1 MSDLENELLGLA
13 EDDPSHKRRHS
24 NNGSRKPKSHAYAE
38 ESDND
43 TEASMDLDSDDDDG
57 GRPSGSAAAAPRPR
71 PASNPY
77 PLEGKYVDE
86 DDRDYLDNLPE
97 IERENILASRQ
108 EEIQKFKDS
117 MALDAMFRAANDDAD
132 YDDDDAPSRKRR
144 KHTSVTT
151 EASRAM
157 AELKNR
163 RKAKD
168 ERVQRRAAR
177 RERRARSSSI
187 VSEGE
192 ASSEEGEISN
202 RDWRQ
207 PSPSRPRPVG
217 DDRRQDSPDLDSRPA
232 NAQELNSARLSRYE
246 LVDMMYKDQ
255 FESVITG
262 AFVRVMTGEAGENG
276 QPKYRIQRINGLE
289 SGHTHGRYS
298 IEYKGNK
305 VSDDRALLCQYG
317 KLVRL
322 FRIADVSNGDLD
334 EEEFIRFTR
343 TSQADEVTLPRRSQ
357 LKRKHEQIAA
367 LRDRPMT
374 EEEVNRQVEA
384 RKRAN
389 PQAHRQKTMLE
400 ITSLMGSKN
409 LALRRND
416 QKAVEMI
423 TRQIEELGG
432 DPATGQLLGVDENMT
447 EHEKRIR
454 RINENNLRKTREA
467 MAKAHEALLA
477 KKKAEDAV
485 VKAKAAA
492 AAQTAAAES
501 APVAAPPVSG
511 VRKGET
517 PQQYV
522 ARTVDLDLGD
532 F

>member
-1 MSDLENELLGLA
+1 
-13 EDDPSHKRRHS
+13 
-24 NNGSRKPKSHAYAE
+24 
-38 ESDND
+38 
-43 TEASMDLDSDDDDG
+43 MDLDSDDDDG
-57 GRPSGSAAAAPRPR
+57 GRPSGSAAAARRPT
-71 PASNPY
+71 SNPY

-97 IERENILASRQ
+97 IERENILAARQ

-117 MALDAMFRAANDDAD
+117 MALDAMFRAANDDA
-132 YDDDDAPSRKRR
+132 DDDDAPSRKRR

-168 ERVQRRAAR
+168 ERVQRRNIKAAR

-202 RDWRQ
+202 RDSWRQ
-207 PSPSRPRPVG
+207 ASPSRPRPAG
-217 DDRRQDSPDLDSRPA
+217 DDRRQDRSPDLDSRPA
-232 NAQELNSARLSRYE
+232 NAQELNAARLSRYE

-262 AFVRVMTGEAGENG
+262 AYVRVMAGDTNENG

-289 SGHTHGRYS
+289 SGHSHGRYS
-298 IEYKGNK
+298 IEYKGSK
-305 VSDDRALLCQYG
+305 VSDDRALICQYG

-322 FRIADVSNGDLD
+322 FRIADVSNGDID
-334 EEEFIRFTR
+334 EDEFVRFSR
-343 TSQADEVTLPRRSQ
+343 TSQADDVKLPRRSE
-357 LKRKHEQIAA
+357 LKRKHEQITA

-384 RKRAN
+384 RKKAN
-389 PQAHRQKTMLE
+389 PGAHRQKIQLQ

-416 QKAVEMI
+416 LKEAEFISQ
-423 TRQIEELGG
+423 QIEELGG
-432 DPATGQLLGVDENMT
+432 DPATGQLLGVDDNMT
-447 EHEKRIR
+447 EHEKRIQ
-454 RINENNLRKTREA
+454 RINQNNLRKTREN
-467 MAKAHEALLA
+467 MAKAHDALLA
-477 KKKAEDAV
+477 KKKAEDAIV
-485 VKAKAAA
+485 RAKAAA
-492 AAQTAAAES
+492 AAQTAEQS
-501 APVAAPPVSG
+501 NTVAPAPPPISG